1 MIARAK
7 GRPARKRSTPGGSVP
22 VTRGLGGSGLTSG
35 LTAHES
41 VYRTIRKIIFEGGT
55 QPGMPV
61 TLRGLADTL
70 NVSVMPV
77 RDAVRRLIAERALVM
92 QDNRRVLVPEMDRS
106 KFAQIVFAR
115 QTLEP
120 ELAARALSNVR
131 PKDIQTLQTVD
142 RTVDRAMAK
151 GDVDGYMRGNF
162 EFHFMIY
169 RLANQ
174 PVLLGLVE
182 SVWLQFAPFMRM
194 AYGHYDTAT
203 LEDFHQAAI
212 KAMIKGKAS
221 ELRSAISADIMQGMS
236 WIGEDVLS
244 ESEPG
249 RLNTG

>member
-1 MIARAK
+1 MRAI
-7 GRPARKRSTPGGSVP
+7 PPG
-22 VTRGLGGSGLTSG
+22 TG
-35 LTAHES
+35 LTAHET
-41 VYRTIRKIIFEGGT
+41 VYRTMREIIFVGGM

-70 NVSVMPV
+70 GVSVMPV

-92 QDNRRVLVPEMDRS
+92 QDNRRVVVPEMSRA

-120 ELAARALSNVR
+120 ELAVRALENMD
-131 PKDIQTLQTVD
+131 PKDVRALEAVD
-142 RTVDRAMAK
+142 RTIDRAMAK
-151 GDVDGYMRGNF
+151 GDVEGYMRGNF

-169 RLANQ
+169 RIAKQ

-212 KAMIKGKAS
+212 KAMVKRKEN
-221 ELRSAISADIMQGMS
+221 ELRSAIAADIMQGMS
-236 WIGEDVLS
+236 LIGEDVLS
-244 ESEPG
+244 EAEAEPIRSEQVETKPRG
-249 RLNTG
+249 SGLL